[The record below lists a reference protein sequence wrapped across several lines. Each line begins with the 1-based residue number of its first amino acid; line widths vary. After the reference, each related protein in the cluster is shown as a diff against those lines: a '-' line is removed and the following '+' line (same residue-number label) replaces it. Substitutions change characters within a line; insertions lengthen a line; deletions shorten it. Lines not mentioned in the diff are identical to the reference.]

1 MRAAC
6 SHATTITVAC
16 KRAAAH
22 PLPHSPTPTPTH
34 PPTHTPTHHSQIL
47 GAETDA
53 FDAPDFDVVDY
64 VNKHFPDDKSLGGLD
79 PQVAAMEAEI
89 RELDNS
95 ILGACV
101 RGRGGAGGRI
111 LPQMQGGVRGWGRW
125 WGGGIRDVTCRWAR

>member
-1 MRAAC
+1 MQTARRPLWAERA
-6 SHATTITVAC
+6 SH
-16 KRAAAH
+16 H
-22 PLPHSPTPTPTH
+22 PSLAPTPTH
-34 PPTHTPTHHSQIL
+34 CLLGPSSTHTPAHPHQIL

-95 ILGACV
+95 ILGAC
-101 RGRGGAGGRI
+101 GGGRAGDAK
-111 LPQMQGGVRGWGRW
+111 GGRRGYG
-125 WGGGIRDVTCRWAR
+125 A